1 MKDRNLLNFVL
12 LMFQKEKKKTK
23 TKPKPADLNTQRIK
37 TLLIVVNLPLCF
49 RTATFLPFGFEI
61 FFKTNSK

>member
-12 LMFQKEKKKTK
+12 LMFQKEKKNKTK
-23 TKPKPADLNTQRIK
+23 TKPADLNTQRIK
-37 TLLIVVNLPLCF
+37 TLLIVVNLLLCF